1 MCFFKGKSSDSGAA
15 AGGDKGTDYSDYKN
29 NKKEKKDIGADEYGG
44 GVGGGSGDE
53 QITLGE
59 R

>member
-1 MCFFKGKSSDSGAA
+1 MCFFKGKSSDTGAA
-15 AGGDKGTDYSDYKN
+15 AGGDKGTDYSDYKS
-29 NKKEKKDIGADEYGG
+29 KKEKKDITADEYGG
-44 GVGGGSGDE
+44 GVGSGSGDE